1 MMTED
6 LEQRLLARASDLP
19 QPPPLPDEAL
29 IALRQRTTASSG
41 SSGHRHV
48 SQSGW
53 LSRRR
58 LGGVLAFAA
67 IATAGGIAIAG
78 VGPFSLP
85 SRAQEQLG
93 IEHATVVGTVR
104 DGTQEVV
111 VAPGIGE
118 QTGKICVS
126 LANRQGPDAV
136 SPVVCQP
143 VDRVDDP
150 GFGHAE
156 RPDRGDGWWLHVRLP
171 DPDDP
176 RSAIVSEAAIP
187 EMGGNVTIDSGG
199 RSITE
204 RFPDM
209 SRFNAAGEQNLVEFQ
224 EEMRQLVLDGLRE
237 PRAQRLLPTLPA
249 EQRKALLLRVV
260 DRLTYAQISAQNGI
274 DQAEVR
280 SRISQ
285 AIRTLGIDTR
295 GMLP

>member
-1 MMTED
+1 
-6 LEQRLLARASDLP
+6 
-19 QPPPLPDEAL
+19 
-29 IALRQRTTASSG
+29 
-41 SSGHRHV
+41 V
-48 SQSGW
+48 
-53 LSRRR
+53 
-58 LGGVLAFAA
+58 GGVLAFAA

-111 VAPGIGE
+111 IAPGVGK

-126 LANRQGPDAV
+126 LANRQGSDDV
-136 SPVVCQP
+136 SPVVCQS
-143 VDRVDDP
+143 VDDVNDP

-156 RPDRGDGWWLHVRLP
+156 RPDHGDGWWLHVRLP
-171 DPDDP
+171 NPDDP
-176 RSAIVSEAAIP
+176 RSAIVNEAAIP
-187 EMGGNVTIDSGG
+187 EKGGTVTIDSGG
-199 RSITE
+199 RLITE

-209 SRFNAAGEQNLVEFQ
+209 SRFNAAAERNLVEFQ
-224 EEMRQLVLDGLRE
+224 EEIRQLVLDGLRE

-249 EQRKALLLRVV
+249 EQREALLLRVV
-260 DRLTYAQISAQNGI
+260 DRLTHAQIAARNGI
-274 DQAEVR
+274 DQTEVR

>member
-1 MMTED
+1 
-6 LEQRLLARASDLP
+6 
-19 QPPPLPDEAL
+19 
-29 IALRQRTTASSG
+29 
-41 SSGHRHV
+41 
-48 SQSGW
+48 
-53 LSRRR
+53 
-58 LGGVLAFAA
+58 
-67 IATAGGIAIAG
+67 
-78 VGPFSLP
+78 
-85 SRAQEQLG
+85 
-93 IEHATVVGTVR
+93 
-104 DGTQEVV
+104 
-111 VAPGIGE
+111 
-118 QTGKICVS
+118 
-126 LANRQGPDAV
+126 
-136 SPVVCQP
+136 
-143 VDRVDDP
+143 
-150 GFGHAE
+150 
-156 RPDRGDGWWLHVRLP
+156 
-171 DPDDP
+171 
-176 RSAIVSEAAIP
+176 
-187 EMGGNVTIDSGG
+187 MGGNVTIDSGG